1 MLKKLTP
8 LEHFETKGFAIFEQ
22 VNPTDLDFVDQ
33 FPTAEEMKDMTLE
46 ELTLDRV
53 YDEAFAVE
61 IQGLQTQIRNRIESE
76 FNKGIEIMDMAIWE
90 CSDPKRADWHFDHLP
105 GDWGATA
112 DLIVTYYFDSVS
124 EETGGSIDFQ
134 YKGVEESH
142 YPNARDIVIINN
154 RWDQQGQW
162 MHRVS
167 LLKDKTHRRRMAG
180 FYYRW
185 T

>member
-1 MLKKLTP
+1 MLKKLTQ
-8 LEHFETKGFAIFEQ
+8 LEQFETKGFAIFEQ

-33 FPTAEEMKDMTLE
+33 FPTAEEMKDMPLE
-46 ELTLDRV
+46 ELTLDRPV
-53 YDEAFAVE
+53 EGDFA
-61 IQGLQTQIRNRIESE
+61 IQMNGLEELVRQRVNQE
-76 FNKGIEIMDMAIWE
+76 FDRDVNLMDMQIWE

-105 GDWGATA
+105 GDWGCGA

-124 EETGGSIDFQ
+124 EETGGSIDFR
-134 YKGVEESH
+134 YKGIEESH

-180 FYYRW
+180 FYYKW

>member
-53 YDEAFAVE
+53 YDEAFAIE
-61 IQGLQTQIRNRIESE
+61 IQGLQSQIRNRIESE

-90 CSDPKRADWHFDHLP
+90 CSDPKRADWHFAHLP

-134 YKGVEESH
+134 YEGVEESH

-180 FYYRW
+180 FYYKW

>member
-1 MLKKLTP
+1 MLKILSP
-8 LEHFETKGFAIFEQ
+8 LDHFETKGFIKLEN
-22 VNPTDLDFVDQ
+22 VNSTDLDFVDQ
-33 FPTAEEMKDMTLE
+33 FPTAEQMKQMTLE
-46 ELTLDRV
+46 ELTLDRPI
-53 YDEAFAVE
+53 E
-61 IQGLQTQIRNRIESE
+61 GLFKEEMVGLDTQIRQQIEGE
-76 FNKGIEIMDMAIWE
+76 FNKNIELMDMAIWE

-134 YKGVEESH
+134 YEGVKESH

-167 LLKDKTHRRRMAG
+167 LLNDKTHRRRMAG
-180 FYYRW
+180 FYYKW

>member
-1 MLKKLTP
+1 MLKILTP
-8 LEHFETKGFAIFEQ
+8 LEHFETKGFIKLKD
-22 VNPTDLDFVDQ
+22 VNPVDLNFEGQ

-46 ELTLDRV
+46 ELTLDRE
-53 YDEAFAVE
+53 YDESFATE
-61 IQGLQTQIRNRIESE
+61 MEGLEVQIRDRIESE
-76 FNKGIEIMDMAIWE
+76 FNKNIEIMDMAIWE

-124 EETGGSIDFQ
+124 LETGGSIDFR
-134 YKGVEESH
+134 YEGVEESH

-180 FYYRW
+180 FYYKW